1 MILWL
6 FLINPF
12 LMLFAPTLPARSLF
26 DGRTFGGWEGDTATT
41 WRIEA
46 GALVGGSTERFTK
59 NNDFLCTKRAYGN
72 FDLVAE
78 VKLEGT
84 GFVNAGIQFRSQRA
98 KDPAYE
104 MVGYQADM
112 GGNYWGCLYDESRR
126 NRVLTGPDST
136 ALQQIVKPNAWNKYR
151 VRSEG
156 PRIRLY
162 LNGQLTAD
170 YTETDSTLPETG
182 IIGLQIHGGGKAQA
196 SYRNIR
202 ITEL

>member
-1 MILWL
+1 MTLWL
-6 FLINPF
+6 FVLHLFLRLTAPAPINHP
-12 LMLFAPTLPARSLF
+12 LF
-26 DGRTFGGWEGDTATT
+26 DGKTFSGWEGDTTTT

-46 GALVGGSTERFTK
+46 GALVGGSTDRFTK
-59 NNDFLCTKRAYGN
+59 NNDFLCTKQVYGN

-98 KDPAYE
+98 KSPAYE
-104 MVGYQADM
+104 MIGYQADM

-126 NRVLTGPDST
+126 NRVLAGPDST
-136 ALQQIVKPNAWNKYR
+136 ALRQIVKPNTWNKYR
-151 VRSEG
+151 IRCEG

-162 LNGQLTAD
+162 LNGKLTTD
-170 YTETDSTLPETG
+170 YTEPDLALPQTG

-196 SYRNIR
+196 SYRNIK